1 MKAVTKK
8 KKSQLFFFSLSGVA
22 LNPLC
27 SGRSHTAPPMCF
39 KLPLG
44 CLYCLTQCACDVSSC
59 YTVNNDRETSSCAQC
74 GSVFCTVLIWVEG
87 ESTGKETAPPSLPRP
102 PPRHCWQTVPTSSRK
117 VTSPKDSL
125 FPPNQLL
132 YCLHINTV

>member
-1 MKAVTKK
+1 MTTKK

-27 SGRSHTAPPMCF
+27 SGRSHTDPPMCF

-44 CLYCLTQCACDVSSC
+44 CLDCLMQCTCDVSSC
-59 YTVNNDRETSSCAQC
+59 YAVNNDRETSSRAQY
-74 GSVFCTVLIWVEG
+74 GSVFCAILIWVEG
-87 ESTGKETAPPSLPRP
+87 ASTGKETAPPSLPHP
-102 PPRHCWQTVPTSSRK
+102 PLRHCWQTVPTSSCK